1 MAGSTKTKSTLF
13 KVTTIIYD
21 RYDKYPMHYET
32 VLGKLKGVHN
42 IHLGSSLAQNT
53 KKTVLWSAK
62 NISRREQNPPSH
74 LK

>member
-1 MAGSTKTKSTLF
+1 MAGSTKTKSALF

-53 KKTVLWSAK
+53 KKLYFGA
-62 NISRREQNPPSH
+62 
-74 LK
+74 LKTSVGVNKTLPRT